1 MAHQML
7 NNLSA
12 ESNGKLFYPGE
23 WDKLADA
30 LMNSEDIVSTSR
42 STKET
47 LPLIE
52 YKIIFFLLVLLL
64 GAEWFTRKRMGSY

>member
-1 MAHQML
+1 
-7 NNLSA
+7 
-12 ESNGKLFYPGE
+12 
-23 WDKLADA
+23 LADA